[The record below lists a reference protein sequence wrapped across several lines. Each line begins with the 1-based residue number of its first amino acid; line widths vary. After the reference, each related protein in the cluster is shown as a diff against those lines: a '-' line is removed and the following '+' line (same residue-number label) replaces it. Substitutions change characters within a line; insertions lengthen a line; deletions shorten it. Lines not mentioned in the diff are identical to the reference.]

1 VWEAGNQLHQR
12 DADDRTIYTGL
23 GSNLMT
29 FDSGQA
35 GVLQA
40 PLGALDL
47 AEASNI
53 IDWTR
58 GEEVTGLRDRSGW
71 KLGDIIHSTPVVVGP
86 PSNFD
91 EDPGYQSFMDAHA
104 SRTKMVYVGSN
115 DGMLH
120 AFHAE
125 TGHEAWAF
133 VPEFALPDLATV
145 ADTSYCHQYTVDLT
159 PTVRDCQLN
168 GAWRTV
174 LIGGGREGGSGYFA
188 LDVTDPHSPD
198 LLWQVSLPN
207 GKPFASQ
214 VEFAVVGGETVAL
227 IGSGLDESN
236 GEAMVEVYAVDDGT
250 HLGTAPLA
258 VDAGRRN
265 KATAPR
271 AVDLDLDG
279 EHDALYVA
287 DLQGHVWKFVF
298 NGSSDPWSWDRYCL
312 WEDTSKEISSPPTP
326 AYGDG
331 GSVNVY
337 FGTGAYL
344 EESDIATREDNI
356 FGCIIDRQS
365 GMQYASL
372 HDQTD
377 GIDDLTGA
385 DGWYLRLENQ
395 SGERVTEPAVV
406 VAESVF
412 FTSFVP
418 SQEVCS
424 AGGNSWLYRLDY
436 RDASVPDDGE
446 SDDWDGNRSVDLDQG
461 VASRPVVDVVNETV
475 IVQSSDAT
483 ITVQE
488 IGQSYFHLRVRSW
501 QESFDYVSAQPDSN

>member
-1 VWEAGNQLHQR
+1 
-12 DADDRTIYTGL
+12 
-23 GSNLMT
+23 
-29 FDSGQA
+29 
-35 GVLQA
+35 
-40 PLGALDL
+40 
-47 AEASNI
+47 
-53 IDWTR
+53 
-58 GEEVTGLRDRSGW
+58 
-71 KLGDIIHSTPVVVGP
+71 
-86 PSNFD
+86 
-91 EDPGYQSFMDAHA
+91 
-104 SRTKMVYVGSN
+104 
-115 DGMLH
+115 
-120 AFHAE
+120 
-125 TGHEAWAF
+125 
-133 VPEFALPDLATV
+133 
-145 ADTSYCHQYTVDLT
+145 
-159 PTVRDCQLN
+159 
-168 GAWRTV
+168 
-174 LIGGGREGGSGYFA
+174 
-188 LDVTDPHSPD
+188 
-198 LLWQVSLPN
+198 
-207 GKPFASQ
+207 
-214 VEFAVVGGETVAL
+214 
-227 IGSGLDESN
+227 
-236 GEAMVEVYAVDDGT
+236 
-250 HLGTAPLA
+250 
-258 VDAGRRN
+258 
-265 KATAPR
+265 
-271 AVDLDLDG
+271 VDLDLDG